1 LQLGP
6 HSNEP
11 LTEQSPP
18 LDAKPRRDFSLSNT
32 MAYLKNQSQ
41 TIDIS
46 VEDGGV
52 RYEVNTG
59 WPKIVLPVEMV
70 GAKLEKYA
78 GPR

>member
-1 LQLGP
+1 
-6 HSNEP
+6 
-11 LTEQSPP
+11 
-18 LDAKPRRDFSLSNT
+18 